1 MFFVVIF
8 VWTDPFNIMF
18 VLDIFLFSQIG
29 EQFSLYI
36 VNLLIALNVFGSLA
50 T

>member
-1 MFFVVIF
+1 
-8 VWTDPFNIMF
+8 MF

-36 VNLLIALNVFGSLA
+36 VNLLIALNVLGSLA